1 MLKTKKNML
10 IRDKFL
16 EGLVDIFYPP
26 ACPICLRPR
35 PIVEGRRENI
45 CKICRKKAP
54 YITGPSCFKCG
65 KPLDNTDS
73 EFCKDCLEN
82 PHVFKKSMAVFEYTD
97 SISKSIYE
105 FKYYN
110 KREFGKVFASEL
122 VLRLE
127 DEIRKFAPDVIVPV
141 PISNERRKFRG
152 FNQAEILAK
161 NMAKDLNI
169 PYDEN
174 LIYRVKNTIPMK
186 KLSNT
191 NRIKNLENAFQVSRN
206 VVRYNKVIVVDDIYT
221 TGATLDAITKEL
233 KRFKDLEVVGIV
245 ICVGQGF

>member
-1 MLKTKKNML
+1 MS
-10 IRDKFL
+10 
-16 EGLVDIFYPP
+16 FY
-26 ACPICLRPR
+26 
-35 PIVEGRRENI
+35 
-45 CKICRKKAP
+45 
-54 YITGPSCFKCG
+54 
-65 KPLDNTDS
+65 
-73 EFCKDCLEN
+73 
-82 PHVFKKSMAVFEYTD
+82 M
-97 SISKSIYE
+97 
-105 FKYYN
+105 
-110 KREFGKVFASEL
+110 
-122 VLRLE
+122 
-127 DEIRKFAPDVIVPV
+127 
-141 PISNERRKFRG
+141 
-152 FNQAEILAK
+152 AK
-161 NMAKDLNI
+161 NMAKGLNI